1 MAEEKLDRHTDPSGL
16 LASARAADGGRPYLG
31 SIVDVERLLREFA
44 SDVITRFDEVG
55 QGVLTPAD
63 ASGADT
69 AACLHLGGV
78 FAGRAPGFTPLD
90 GWNGKA
96 LADHLREQMVTALQP
111 EDDDA
116 KLIAQALAVFAHQI
130 YDLLREA
137 SAGAKDEDLQQSLE
151 ASVRSMAFALLG
163 VVGND

>member
-16 LASARAADGGRPYLG
+16 LASARAADGGRLYLG
-31 SIVDVERLLREFA
+31 SPADVERLLREFA

-55 QGVLTPAD
+55 QGVITPHD
-63 ASGADT
+63 ASSSDMAE
-69 AACLHLGGV
+69 CLRLGGV
-78 FAGRAPGFTPLD
+78 FAGRDPAYAALE
-90 GWNGKA
+90 GWNGKP

-116 KLIAQALAVFAHQI
+116 KLIAQALAVFVHQV
-130 YDLLREA
+130 YELLREA
-137 SAGAKDEDLQQSLE
+137 SAGARDEDLQQTLE